1 MEVLTADPVCCA
13 SLATTAFVVR
23 KFVVV
28 ERAPSAAA
36 MVCAT
41 TAQWATAHVP
51 AHDRQCAGS
60 GTASHAV
67 SASPGTT
74 ASSAPK
80 PAFAPAMES
89 ATKVASAAGTA
100 RATAATTDLPVSS
113 AMSRFYQVVKTRLL
127 VLVQRATLATAME
140 PARVFQPLF

>member
-1 MEVLTADPVCCA
+1 MEVRTGDPVFCA
-13 SLATTAFVVR
+13 SLAITVFVAR
-23 KFVVV
+23 KCVVG

-41 TAQWATAHVP
+41 TAQWATEHVP
-51 AHDRQCAGS
+51 AHDQRCVGS
-60 GTASHAV
+60 GTASRAV

-80 PAFAPAMES
+80 PAFALAMES
-89 ATKVASAAGTA
+89 VTKVASAAGTA